1 MSSRNRKYESGN
13 EKRKK
18 KQRLEQFAQTQ
29 KGAIDRFVVKNCQ
42 TSAQDETPR
51 AHSDGNHGDNTD
63 NVEAHTLETESVQVN
78 PNNADGVD
86 ATLDGSASIESDND
100 LRVPFQPNIFDPRYW
115 DGLDQK
121 QVDILVQKGPKR
133 DLSIQKGP
141 KDRLSR
147 RFSAALY
154 TRILSNGETCDREWL
169 VYSKELDRVF
179 CFLLQVIKKGAFKE
193 SASK

>member
-1 MSSRNRKYESGN
+1 MIQDIG
-13 EKRKK
+13 KK
-18 KQRLEQFAQTQ
+18 
-29 KGAIDRFVVKNCQ
+29 
-42 TSAQDETPR
+42 
-51 AHSDGNHGDNTD
+51 
-63 NVEAHTLETESVQVN
+63 
-78 PNNADGVD
+78 
-86 ATLDGSASIESDND
+86 
-100 LRVPFQPNIFDPRYW
+100 
-115 DGLDQK
+115 DQK

-179 CFLLQVIKKGAFKE
+179 CFCCKLLRKGHLRSQLANE
-193 SASK
+193 GLSDW